1 MTEDGVGKRD
11 PMAKAIGP
19 AAALVSPELLDVM
32 NAGLDDDKVD
42 KIGEIADP
50 EPRVDPSCS
59 LKDQLEGWPMVAVC
73 FGACSGR

>member
-32 NAGLDDDKVD
+32 NAGLDDDEVD
-42 KIGEIADP
+42 KIGEIADVEIHTVETRQQIIFP
-50 EPRVDPSCS
+50 NVTAKTGS
-59 LKDQLEGWPMVAVC
+59 LP
-73 FGACSGR
+73 